1 MKFQFSFRGEI
12 SSERGGLNERVDAC
26 KYVCVCVCVQ
36 PWKWFRQN
44 LLLVLTVI
52 SVFLGFLIG
61 FVARLFEP
69 SEEVIMFVSFP
80 GDVLMRILKM
90 LILPLIVSSLIAGI
104 YGLHGH
110 APAYTCIRR
119 V

>member
-1 MKFQFSFRGEI
+1 MNSA
-12 SSERGGLNERVDAC
+12 LDAC
-26 KYVCVCVCVQ
+26 VLQ

-52 SVFLGFLIG
+52 SVFLGFIIG
-61 FVARLFEP
+61 FVARIFDP

-90 LILPLIVSSLIAGI
+90 LILPLIVSSLIAGARQSRDT
-104 YGLHGH
+104 HTRTH
-110 APAYTCIRR
+110 AYTH
-119 V
+119 